1 MNRKE
6 RFFIPAADDL
16 LWVAIVSGV
25 LGMTMTAAAGDLYR
39 ANVRSAAQLEDTAA
53 NIYRVDVA
61 CAEVSP

>member
-16 LWVAIVSGV
+16 LWVAIVAGI
-25 LGMTMTAAAGDLYR
+25 LGMTLTAAAADVYR
-39 ANVRSAAQLEDTAA
+39 DNVRAAAELEDTAA
-53 NIYRVDVA
+53 NIYRVDLA

>member
-16 LWVAIVSGV
+16 LWVAIVSGF
-25 LGMTMTAAAGDLYR
+25 LGLGMTAAAADLYR
-39 ANVRSAAQLEDTAA
+39 SNVEHVALLSHTAA
-53 NIYRVDVA
+53 NDYRVDIG

>member
-25 LGMTMTAAAGDLYR
+25 LGLGMTAAAADLYR
-39 ANVRSAAQLEDTAA
+39 SNVEYVALLSHTAA
-53 NIYRVDVA
+53 NDYRVDIA